1 MTIDEELKMPQF
13 IMEIPNSEETI
24 SSTIIVSVLTRII
37 RTYKWYEQFDFNYS
51 LLGENSLVKG
61 SEIDLPTQDRS
72 QQRLTT
78 DEKVM
83 VEVSERYNE
92 DAVRATH
99 IKQGTQQNIFECQ
112 KTKTTMHPG
121 YQQMIADITMKFRFR
136 SRHAAENFRKRVRL
150 ASTKSVDGMRLEV
163 KYTYTIPY
171 AFLDVLKRIYE
182 LMEKKHGYG
191 ITLGQWLRE
200 SFTDNLTTLAN
211 QSGGK
216 SVLAMA
222 ETNQNVL
229 VLVNSPDEIDQKE
242 KESDEDSYSVT
253 MEFAVYYD
261 RPDVMRLRFQHI
273 INNQFIGMDISNR
286 FKMLKQEYLK
296 ARTHMAQ
303 LDAIHAGEIP
313 IGKNP
318 LSGASS
324 PIFDDWLPPNVS
336 KDYPDLIRAMIVLD
350 ENNLHSILDFTDMAD
365 YELTEPTL
373 NWLRHTYSSVTEF
386 GKNIFW
392 VRLWAWD
399 RFSGYN
405 EYALND
411 QLQLDSDLA
420 LDPRINYHVTIGV
433 NVNPEV
439 LDPSV
444 WEQLRNDRDMLE
456 EWLKLVAPGL
466 DDIVNTILIEYNE
479 KYRDTSEVGYFED
492 PPAYD
497 PTLVRPLPPY
507 VIERIKE
514 ILTYPGGGY
523 FDGNHPNIYD
533 AVKTKNGNSANPSH
547 PRDSVIKDN
556 KVIVK
561 NPRLLI
567 NRNTIAPFKTVMI
580 YGILARKKGINYA

>member
-1 MTIDEELKMPQF
+1 MPQF

-51 LLGENSLVKG
+51 LLGENSLIKG

-99 IKQGTQQNIFECQ
+99 IKQGTQKNIFECQ
-112 KTKTTMHPG
+112 RTKTTMHPG

-150 ASTKSVDGMRLEV
+150 ASTKSVDGMRIEV

-191 ITLGQWLRE
+191 ITLGEWLRE
-200 SFTDNLTTLAN
+200 SFSDNLTTLAN

-229 VLVNSPDEIDQKE
+229 VLVNNPDEIDQKE

-253 MEFAVYYD
+253 MEFSVYYD
-261 RPDVMRLRFQHI
+261 RPDVMRLRFQHL
-273 INNQFIGMDISNR
+273 INNQFIGMDIANR
-286 FKMLKQEYLK
+286 FKTLKQEYLK

-303 LDAIHAGEIP
+303 LDAIRAGEIP
-313 IGKNP
+313 IGRNP

-336 KDYPDLIRAMIVLD
+336 EDYPDLIRAMIVLD
-350 ENNLHSILDFTDMAD
+350 ETNLHNILDFTDMSD
-365 YELTEPTL
+365 YELTTPTL
-373 NWLRHTYSSVTEF
+373 NWLRRTYNSVTEF

-405 EYALND
+405 EYSLND
-411 QLQLDSDLA
+411 QLQLNSDLA
-420 LDPRINYHVTIGV
+420 LDPRINYHVSIGV
-433 NVNPEV
+433 CINPEV
-439 LDPSV
+439 LDDSV
-444 WEQLRNDRDMLE
+444 WEHLRNDRDMLE
-456 EWLKLVAPGL
+456 EWLKVIAPGL
-466 DDIVNTILIEYNE
+466 GDLVNLILIEYNE
-479 KYRDTSEVGYFED
+479 RFRDVSEVGYFD
-492 PPAYD
+492 DSPPYD

-507 VIERIKE
+507 VMERIRE
-514 ILTYPGGGY
+514 ILTYSGNNYSSSGY
-523 FDGNHPNIYD
+523 FDINHPNIYD
-533 AVKTKNGNSANPSH
+533 AVKIKDGNSRNPTH
-547 PRDSVIKDN
+547 PRDSVIRNN
-556 KVIVK
+556 KVIVN
-561 NPRLLI
+561 NPRLRNKR
-567 NRNTIAPFKTVMI
+567 NRLAPFKTVMI
-580 YGILARKKGINYA
+580 YGILARKKGINYAEV